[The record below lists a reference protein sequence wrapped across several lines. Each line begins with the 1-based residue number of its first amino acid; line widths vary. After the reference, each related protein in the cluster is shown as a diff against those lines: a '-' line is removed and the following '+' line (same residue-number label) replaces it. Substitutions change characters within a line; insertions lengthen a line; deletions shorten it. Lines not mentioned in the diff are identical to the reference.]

1 MKTAVI
7 KNKSNKGFTLIEIM
21 VVVVILGIL
30 GALIIPNIMGRTDDA
45 RATAAKNDLRSIASA
60 LELYRLDNYDYPSTD
75 QGLEALVSEPSGF
88 PEPVNWNSDGYL
100 KKLPVDP
107 WQVEY
112 KYISPGAESDFDLYS
127 LGADRKE
134 GGEGAAEDVYHSTL

>member
-1 MKTAVI
+1 MK
-7 KNKSNKGFTLIEIM
+7 KSNQGFTLIEIM

-45 RATAAKNDLRSIASA
+45 RSTAARNDLRNIASA

-107 WQVEY
+107 WQTEY
-112 KYISPGAESDFDLYS
+112 QYISPGAESEFDLYS
-127 LGADRKE
+127 LGSDRKE
-134 GGEGAAEDVYHSTL
+134 GGEGNAEDVLFSTL

>member
-1 MKTAVI
+1 MKST
-7 KNKSNKGFTLIEIM
+7 SNKGFTLIEIM

-45 RATAAKNDLRSIASA
+45 RITAAQNDLRSIASA
-60 LELYRLDNYDYPSTD
+60 LELYRLDNYNYPSTD

-88 PEPVNWNSDGYL
+88 PEPVNWNTDGYL

-107 WQVEY
+107 WQSEY
-112 KYISPGAESDFDLYS
+112 QYISPGSEADFELYS

-134 GGEGAAEDVYHSTL
+134 GGDGSAEDLAFSTL